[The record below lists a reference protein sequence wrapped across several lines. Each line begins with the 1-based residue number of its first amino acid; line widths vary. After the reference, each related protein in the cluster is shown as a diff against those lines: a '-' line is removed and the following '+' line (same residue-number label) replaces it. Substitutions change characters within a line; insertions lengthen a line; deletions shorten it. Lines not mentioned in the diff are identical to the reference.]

1 MQGHGFKIGE
11 GLSRRFTIVRA
22 GDQPGAVPSD
32 RVRRRM
38 LADAASTATGGFAGL
53 ALGFQE
59 AHSFWPWTRARGRR
73 LIADSLR
80 DLAEAGVALFAFAD
94 AERRANG
101 GHDGGPVDLRDMRH
115 FMGERGGE
123 TVVPFP
129 FYGMGRGFRPSEA
142 EDLES
147 RTFTAEEARAS
158 VERTT
163 GLPVNAVENL
173 FVGEESLYD
182 AGAFPDAEGLVSDR
196 PFGGAVSPGDPV
208 AEAVIAEEREIAR
221 LARSFDD
228 GPLASVRRAGLQSD
242 GGSPT

>member
-11 GLSRRFTIVRA
+11 GLSRRFTILRE
-22 GDQPGAVPSD
+22 PGRPSAPPTD
-32 RVRRRM
+32 KVRRRM

-59 AHSFWPWTRARGRR
+59 AHSFWPWTRAKGRR

-94 AERRANG
+94 AERRGRAARPIPEG
-101 GHDGGPVDLRDMRH
+101 GAVDLRDMRD
-115 FMGERGGE
+115 FIGERGGE

-129 FYGMGRGFRPSEA
+129 FVVHHRDRAETRFERPTFDREEVEA
-142 EDLES
+142 FLGGSTGGPVTLE
-147 RTFTAEEARAS
+147 T
-158 VERTT
+158 
-163 GLPVNAVENL
+163 L
-173 FVGEESLYD
+173 FGGEECLFD
-182 AGAFPDAEGLVSDR
+182 AGRFPDAEGRVSDR
-196 PFGGAVSPGDPV
+196 PFGGAVVHGDPV
-208 AEAVIAEEREIAR
+208 TEAALEEDREIAR